1 MLYAESLK
9 HHVFLLQGVQ
19 FSADGKFLALAERR
33 DCKDFISLFD
43 CNTWQLI
50 KVGGQYFFYIFFFAL
65 HSNGTDVLFE
75 RWSLSPC

>member
-1 MLYAESLK
+1 MRVL
-9 HHVFLLQGVQ
+9 VQGLQ

-50 KVGGQYFFYIFFFAL
+50 KVSSHCFCTLFLFRIVFYI
-65 HSNGTDVLFE
+65 DK
-75 RWSLSPC
+75 WSVSVCWIFTQDAGSSYAY

>member
-1 MLYAESLK
+1 MCQSFIK
-9 HHVFLLQGVQ
+9 VCLLVPGVQ

-50 KVGGQYFFYIFFFAL
+50 KVQLDGQLFFTLSFAFC
-65 HSNGTDVLFE
+65 TVTA
-75 RWSLSPC
+75 